1 MLVREWMTTVLI
13 TVRPD
18 APVAEAQ
25 HLMRHRRIRHLPVVA
40 GGRLAGIL
48 TDRDVRTALPS
59 QATSLA
65 AGEIHYLL
73 DRLSVERI
81 MTRSVITIGPDA
93 PIADAVGLL
102 LAYRIGA
109 LPVIENDRLV
119 GIITE
124 TDVLTAFAATFA
136 PSAAG
141 AAQTGAAAATE
152 KAVSQAPA
160 ASSAPPGTGHAILV
174 PLDGSSG
181 SESVLPTV
189 GELARASS
197 ARVRLLRVASAP
209 EAVEAEGRIIA
220 YGDQE
225 TSRVELETLAYLK
238 RVAQSLPE
246 AAVECIVRFGDA
258 AEEIVKEAQAARVHL
273 IAMASHRR
281 RGLDRALRGS
291 VAETVERASAI
302 PVMMVSYGPELTG

>member
-1 MLVREWMTTVLI
+1 MLVREWMTTVLA

-40 GGRLAGIL
+40 GGRLSGII

-65 AGEIHYLL
+65 AGEILYLL

-81 MTRSVITIGPDA
+81 MTRPVITIGPEA
-93 PIADAVGLL
+93 PIADAVALL
-102 LAYRIGA
+102 LAHRIGA
-109 LPVIENDRLV
+109 LPVMEGDRLV

-124 TDVLTAFAATFA
+124 TDLLRAFASTFGTGVPVA
-136 PSAAG
+136 PRG
-141 AAQTGAAAATE
+141 A
-152 KAVSQAPA
+152 V
-160 ASSAPPGTGHAILV
+160 ASSTTTSPAPQATGHTILV

-189 GELARASS
+189 GELARARS
-197 ARVRLLRVASAP
+197 ARVRLLRVAAEP
-209 EAVEAEGRIIA
+209 EAVEADDRIIA
-220 YGDQE
+220 YADQE

-238 RVAQSLPE
+238 RVAQSLPD
-246 AAVECIVRFGDA
+246 VEVDCAVRFGDA
-258 AEEIVKEAQAARVHL
+258 AEEIVKEAQRAHVHL
-273 IAMASHRR
+273 IAMATHRR

-302 PVMMVSYGPELTG
+302 PVVLVSYGPEPPG